1 MDPEKRRCFKE
12 MIDLNKEAQ
21 QENYERIKRL
31 NENKR
36 QRILQEHELLKEK
49 NKESKKISNLYQCHV
64 R

>member
-1 MDPEKRRCFKE
+1 